1 MATLDQL
8 GPQQRAILELVL
20 ARGQSYED
28 LSGVLSLPTARV
40 RELARDALGEL
51 APTTAERV
59 DPQWRGQLADY
70 ILGQQTGPE
79 ARATQGHLKSSEP
92 ARMWSLSLLD
102 SLHGL
107 FANGTRPEIPEAGE
121 SPRRA
126 ERGSGSARQSL
137 RAAAGRMT
145 GRSTSAAGAGS
156 AAATT
161 EPADA
166 PEGAGGSGG
175 DRPETAPSAPAGG
188 GSALSPEAKRVVLR
202 RRLIAGAAALL
213 LALVVGGAIFAAT
226 RGEDEPAAGAGSASG
241 GAPAP
246 PGQAAAAAPRVLG
259 QVLLRPAS
267 GEQGVGR
274 ATLADQAGKRVLV
287 VQAQD
292 LGRVAEDEVLEVW
305 LYNSDRDA
313 RSLGAQQVQRGR
325 FQGLG
330 DLPADA
336 ARYRFIDVSREKADR
351 NPRHSGDSVLRGDL
365 NDVEGAPAQPGSS
378 APPAAP

>member
-8 GPQQRAILELVL
+8 GPEQRAILELVL

-107 FANGTRPEIPEAGE
+107 FANGTRPEVPEAGE
-121 SPRRA
+121 SSRRA
-126 ERGSGSARQSL
+126 ERGAGSAGRGL
-137 RAAAGRMT
+137 RAATGRMS
-145 GRSTSAAGAGS
+145 GRSAS
-156 AAATT
+156 
-161 EPADA
+161 
-166 PEGAGGSGG
+166 GAGGAP
-175 DRPETAPSAPAGG
+175 DTAAAAAP
-188 GSALSPEAKRVVLR
+188 GSALSPEARQVVLR
-202 RRLIAGAAALL
+202 RRLIVGAAALL

-226 RGEDEPAAGAGSASG
+226 RGDDEPAAGAGSAGG
-241 GAPAP
+241 GAPTP

-267 GEQGVGR
+267 GQQGVGR
-274 ATLADQAGKRVLV
+274 ATLAEQGGRRVLV

-292 LGRVAEDEVLEVW
+292 LGRVARDEVLEVW
-305 LYNSDRDA
+305 LYNSDDDA
-313 RSLGAQQVQRGR
+313 RSLGAQQVRRGR

-336 ARYRFIDVSREKADR
+336 ARYRFIDVSREQADR

-365 NDVEGAPAQPGSS
+365 NDVEGAPAQPGTS
-378 APPAAP
+378 APPSTP